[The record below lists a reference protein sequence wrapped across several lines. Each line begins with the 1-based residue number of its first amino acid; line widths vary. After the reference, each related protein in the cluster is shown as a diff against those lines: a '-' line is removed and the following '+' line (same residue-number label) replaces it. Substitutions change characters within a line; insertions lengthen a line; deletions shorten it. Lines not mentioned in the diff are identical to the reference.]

1 MHAPHVPSATYRH
14 KSLQDHAFSE
24 GKQLPNRFFL
34 GDNRKN
40 PVTGA
45 EEVSVWQ
52 EDQVD
57 PAPTWWDLTTFGET
71 FEKIPL
77 VG

>member
-1 MHAPHVPSATYRH
+1 MSVPHSPVYRH
-14 KSLQDHAFSE
+14 KTLYDHPFAD
-24 GKQLPNRFFL
+24 GRHLPNRFFL
-34 GDNRKN
+34 GDNRIN
-40 PVTGA
+40 PAGV

-57 PAPTWWDLTTFGET
+57 PSPVWWPLDAFREK

>member
-1 MHAPHVPSATYRH
+1 MSDTPSPVYRH
-14 KSLQDHAFSE
+14 KTLQDHAFAD

-34 GDNRKN
+34 GDNRIG
-40 PVTGA
+40 PTGG

-57 PAPTWWDLTTFGET
+57 PAPTWWAIDTFHEN